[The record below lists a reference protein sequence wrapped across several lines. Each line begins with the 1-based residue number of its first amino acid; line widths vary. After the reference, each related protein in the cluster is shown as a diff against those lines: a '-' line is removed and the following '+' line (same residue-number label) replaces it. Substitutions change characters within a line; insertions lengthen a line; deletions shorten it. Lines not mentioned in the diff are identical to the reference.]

1 MSKVKVHIGNID
13 DMGRRFVDAWHRAEK
28 GDTVNENN
36 LTFYSLETL
45 LSTLT
50 PKRMALLKTVH
61 RTGKTT
67 IKALAESVGRDYKNV
82 HQDVTACST
91 PVCCLRK
98 MVVSP
103 RRGMRSRQ
111 AWFCNVGHL
120 RLVWRLLRR

>member
-1 MSKVKVHIGNID
+1 MSKVKVHIGNLD

-28 GDTVNENN
+28 GESVNENN

-82 HQDVTACST
+82 HQDVTALFKAGLLLKEDGGIAAPWDEITAS
-91 PVCCLRK
+91 
-98 MVVSP
+98 VV
-103 RRGMRSRQ
+103 
-111 AWFCNVGHL
+111 L
-120 RLVWRLLRR
+120 